1 MNSNQWGLLIILSLF
16 WGGSFFFIEIALRDF
31 QPFTLV
37 FLRISIAALIL
48 VGVVYFSGKRLPT
61 SLKTWKGYFVL
72 GLLNNAIPFTLIV
85 WGQTRIEGGVA
96 SILNATTP
104 IFTVLLAHFLTADE
118 RLTLPKIMGVLV
130 GFIGVYL
137 MMKPELSEGFSWR
150 GMGQAAVLV
159 AATSYAF
166 AGIFGKRFKN
176 IPATVNSAGMLLC
189 SSMVMLPLVLI
200 IDAPWTVRPSFE
212 ALTAVLGIALI
223 STVAAYL
230 LYFYLLAAVGA
241 TNVLLVTFL
250 IPVSAL
256 VLGVGVLKEVIK
268 IVEYAGMGCIFL
280 GLIIIDGRMLGWLQQ
295 AKVKKRVVRTGLADS
310 GQHRLESLD

>member
-16 WGGSFFFIEIALRDF
+16 WGGSFFFVEIALRDF

-37 FLRISIAALIL
+37 FLRISMAAVIL
-48 VGVVYFSGKRLPT
+48 LGVVHFSGKRLPL

-85 WGQTRIEGGVA
+85 WGQTRIESGVA

-104 IFTVLLAHFLTADE
+104 IFTVLLAHFLTTDE
-118 RLTLPKIMGVLV
+118 RITLPKILGVLV

-137 MMKPELSEGFSWR
+137 MMKPELSQGFSWR
-150 GMGQAAVLV
+150 GLGQTAVLV
-159 AATSYAF
+159 AALSYGF

-176 IPATVNSAGMLLC
+176 IPAIVNSAGMLLC
-189 SSMVMLPLVLI
+189 SSLIMLPLAI
-200 IDAPWTVRPSFE
+200 IVDAPWTVRPSIE
-212 ALTAVLGIALI
+212 ALVSVVGIAVI
-223 STVAAYL
+223 STAAAYL

-256 VLGVGVLKEVIK
+256 MLGVGVLGEVIK
-268 IVEYAGMGCIFL
+268 AVEYAGMGCIFL
-280 GLIIIDGRMLGWLQQ
+280 GLIIIDGRALGRGRQDLALKDVQS
-295 AKVKKRVVRTGLADS
+295 AVESTDKRP
-310 GQHRLESLD
+310 H